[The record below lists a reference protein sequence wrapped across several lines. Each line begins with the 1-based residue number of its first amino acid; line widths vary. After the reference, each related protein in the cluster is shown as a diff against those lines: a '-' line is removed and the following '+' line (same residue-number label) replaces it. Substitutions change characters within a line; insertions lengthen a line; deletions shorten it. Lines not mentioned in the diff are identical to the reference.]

1 MNIEGCIINL
11 GNYKYVYGH
20 VNSLSDIGDLQEEVN
35 PMGMNDTEVELID
48 ADVNVSDRNLVPF
61 LELLEEF
68 KISPEDLAAL
78 FHVGTDSEVREILE
92 YGYSYQFIEACNKE
106 TAFQEYYQELYNDI
120 PEHLED
126 YIDWTKLMRSFE
138 HGNLTIENL
147 GPGKHQLTDR
157 FTFVQR
163 Y

>member
-1 MNIEGCIINL
+1 MKVEVCVTNL
-11 GNYKYVYGH
+11 GNYKYVYGY
-20 VNSLSDIGDLQEEVN
+20 VNCLSDIAELQEQVN
-35 PMGMNDTEVELID
+35 PMGMNDTEVQLID
-48 ADVNVSDRNLVPF
+48 ADVNVSDRNLIPF

-78 FHVGTDSEVREILE
+78 FKVGTDSEVREILE

-120 PEHLED
+120 PEHLEE
-126 YIDWTKLMRSFE
+126 YIDWSKLMRSFE
-138 HGNLTIENL
+138 YGNLIIENL
-147 GPGKHQLTDR
+147 GSGRHMLTDR
-157 FTFVQR
+157 FIFVQR